1 MQHKTIMESV
11 FQKLRD
17 EIEDAR
23 SKYNAEKK
31 VLENEQRAQIESLK
45 AKHNKKLETKSKLIS
60 WLKSKHKHELEEAR
74 SAIAKWEEWC
84 KSMTAELNQQING
97 NVIPEVA
104 KSSEAK
110 AKDGRNEGTGRREKE
125 VRLVKKKSTSK
136 KGETRFCAEFS
147 R

>member
-1 MQHKTIMESV
+1 MESV

-31 VLENEQRAQIESLK
+31 VLEDEQRAQIESLK

-60 WLKSKHKHELEEAR
+60 WLQSKHKHELEEAR

-84 KSMTAELNQQING
+84 KSMTAELNQAHAIKQING
-97 NVIPEVA
+97 NIIPEVA
-104 KSSEAK
+104 KRSEAK
-110 AKDGRNEGTGRREKE
+110 AKDGRNEETGRREKE
-125 VRLVKKKSTSK
+125 VQLVTKFA
-136 KGETRFCAEFS
+136 G
-147 R
+147 